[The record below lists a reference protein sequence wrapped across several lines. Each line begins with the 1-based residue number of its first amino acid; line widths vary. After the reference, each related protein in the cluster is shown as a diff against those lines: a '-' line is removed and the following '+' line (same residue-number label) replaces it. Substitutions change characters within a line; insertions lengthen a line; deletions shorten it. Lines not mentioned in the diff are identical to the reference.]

1 MYLYEHVSIWQEWS
15 VHAIGLIGA
24 TNPSMFSR
32 PPPPWVTIETPVAPA
47 STLLDTGRALQKV
60 HADGDLVGTLDT
72 MDPRKKILLLNN
84 LIGIQI

>member
-1 MYLYEHVSIWQEWS
+1 MNMYLYDKNDPYMPWASLVLQI
-15 VHAIGLIGA
+15 L
-24 TNPSMFSR
+24 PCFPR

-72 MDPRKKILLLNN
+72 MDPRKKKDLLLNN